1 MVFSLLL
8 PVISDYI
15 HIFIKM
21 GKLIIGGVIMT
32 YNDKEFQIQKN
43 IKEIIAKTFVNIEL
57 KKDILRI
64 N

>member
-21 GKLIIGGVIMT
+21 GKLIIGGVIMGGII
-32 YNDKEFQIQKN
+32 YNKKKKN
-43 IKEIIAKTFVNIEL
+43 N
-57 KKDILRI
+57 
-64 N
+64 NN

>member
-32 YNDKEFQIQKN
+32 YNDKEFK
-43 IKEIIAKTFVNIEL
+43 F
-57 KKDILRI
+57 KKK
-64 N
+64 